1 MNIDTRYWGDNMI
14 HKFIYYNYFESDT
27 FASYLHEMSL
37 QGYHFKGFGFGL
49 KFEKGEPKDIVYDT
63 YVFNKQ
69 KEGDQG
75 LNPNSEDFLGY
86 CKEAGW
92 QFIDANQRRIIF
104 YKVRE
109 DAVDIATKEEKL
121 DNALAVR
128 KDDLKSSAIILALV
142 AGDIIHTVLLRHDIF
157 NFLDYKNLTLE
168 FGWLLCILMPFFQYF
183 YDRKIYQTLRSKYES
198 TGELYLGNPAKK
210 QMYFQ
215 PQALVYLICTIFIS
229 IVFLKSYCGILISI
243 VIGVGIY
250 CVLFCLQKLFCR
262 KYGSSGYMAIMG
274 IMIFIFYVIM
284 MVLYGQK
291 QANLKATPTDDFPLQ
306 LVDIDADNKGITHG
320 AFTEQKGLFVEWTEY
335 VIAQGDAAQEVLSY
349 TLYHSSSPWLLH
361 KQYLYLSSGMKAT
374 DVNAFWKQK
383 SAIAYKEFDDYV
395 YVVDCGNQLIE
406 LKYSQELTQQQINT
420 ILRKL
425 VN

>member
-1 MNIDTRYWGDNMI
+1 MI

>member
-1 MNIDTRYWGDNMI
+1 MI
-14 HKFIYYNYFESDT
+14 HKFVYYNYFESDV

-37 QGYHFKGFGFGL
+37 QGYHFKGFGFRL
-49 KFEKGEPKDIVYDT
+49 KFEKGEPKDITYDA
-63 YVFNKQ
+63 YVFNEQ
-69 KEGDQG
+69 QEEDQG

-92 QFIDANQRRIIF
+92 QYIDAYQRWIIF
-104 YKVRE
+104 YKVKE

-128 KDDLKSSAIILALV
+128 KDDLKLSAIILALV

-157 NFLDYKNLTLE
+157 NFLDYKNLALE

-183 YDRKIYQTLRSKYES
+183 YDRKIYQILRSKYES

-262 KYGSSGYMAIMG
+262 KYGSSGYMVVMG
-274 IMIFIFYVIM
+274 IIVFIFYVM
-284 MVLYGQK
+284 MIVLYRDEQVS
-291 QANLKATPTDDFPLQ
+291 LKAASTDSFPLQ

>member
-1 MNIDTRYWGDNMI
+1 M
-14 HKFIYYNYFESDT
+14 
-27 FASYLHEMSL
+27 
-37 QGYHFKGFGFGL
+37 
-49 KFEKGEPKDIVYDT
+49 YDT

-128 KDDLKSSAIILALV
+128 KDDLKLSAIILALV